1 MNFKDFHTSR
11 NNIGSNNN
19 LLQNE
24 QEQAN
29 LEELLPV
36 PNNEL
41 RDDRINIDQ
50 NNPEPLVAQ
59 PIEAQDVPPSQVK
72 STLNLMNSL
81 LQRVRFRQLNS
92 VRTKSR

>member
-11 NNIGSNNN
+11 DNIGSNNN

-24 QEQAN
+24 QEQADPD
-29 LEELLPV
+29 ELLPV

-41 RDDRINIDQ
+41 RDARI
-50 NNPEPLVAQ
+50 NNPEALLAQ

-72 STLNLMNSL
+72 ST
-81 LQRVRFRQLNS
+81 
-92 VRTKSR
+92 